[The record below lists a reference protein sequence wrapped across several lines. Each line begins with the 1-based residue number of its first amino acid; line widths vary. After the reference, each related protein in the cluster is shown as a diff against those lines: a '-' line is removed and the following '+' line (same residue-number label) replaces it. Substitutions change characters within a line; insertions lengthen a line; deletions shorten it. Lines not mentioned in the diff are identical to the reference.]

1 MDSNHIDETFFD
13 ATQIAVFKVD
23 DDARVNECNMA
34 ANHLLASAASRA
46 FNERLGDALQCT
58 HAQDTTEGCGASPAC
73 LDCNIRN
80 AISECFTSGTVVR
93 KRVEINLT
101 HGIVNSWRKF
111 IITVNPVRESGNMFA
126 VLILEDLHLSLL
138 HEKLPVHINCNKPNY
153 DDQYD
158 RIIEDHLIKYRNVTF

>member
-1 MDSNHIDETFFD
+1 MEPDHIDETFFD

-23 DDARVNECNMA
+23 DDVRVKECNLTA
-34 ANHLLASAASRA
+34 SHLLASAASRA
-46 FNERLGDALQCT
+46 FNEHLGDALQCT
-58 HAQDTTEGCGASPAC
+58 HARDTTKGCGSSPAC

-80 AISECFTSGTVVR
+80 AISECFTNGIVVR
-93 KRVEINLT
+93 KRVEINLKN
-101 HGIVNSWRKF
+101 GNVNSWRKF
-111 IITVNPVRESGNMFA
+111 IITVNPVRETNRMFA

-158 RIIEDHLIKYRNVTF
+158 RIIEDHLIKYRNVIF